1 MFRDKKQFTEED
13 IERVLK
19 ENPLGLMLKG
29 IELKV
34 GCSEM
39 TARNL
44 LKPLIEAEK
53 VEKQNIGS
61 SEKRGTFLYLWMC
74 GKVEANEEEET

>member
-29 IELKV
+29 IELKA

-44 LKPLIEAEK
+44 LNPLIEAEK

-61 SEKRGTFLYLWMC
+61 SEKRGTFLYLWV
-74 GKVEANEEEET
+74 KENDERKEVI